1 MNILFNYT
9 TRSRPDL
16 FERGL
21 KSIIENCVSDNY
33 KILVSVDENDA
44 TMKKYWNDPRITT
57 IIGESKNKVDAINR
71 DVNEFIYDWGIIVNF
86 SDDMVFTQKG
96 FDNIIRDAFL
106 VTEYDQE
113 LMEETDLD
121 QCIHFPD
128 GSTGDR
134 LISMSILGRD
144 YYKRFNYIYHP
155 EYVSLYCDNETM
167 DVAKILGKYNFV
179 NENIFLHLHPANGN
193 AFNDEQY
200 RYTESF
206 HPIDQA
212 TYFKRKA
219 MNYGL

>member
-1 MNILFNYT
+1 MKILFKYT
-9 TRSRPDL
+9 TRSRPEL

-21 KSIIENCVSDNY
+21 KSIINNCVSDQY
-33 KILVSVDENDA
+33 KILVTVDENDA
-44 TMKKYWNDPRITT
+44 SMFKYWNDPRITT

-71 DVNEFIYDWGIIVNF
+71 DVNEFIYDWDVLVNM
-86 SDDMVFTQKG
+86 SDDMIFTQNN
-96 FDNIIRDAFL
+96 FDNIIRESF
-106 VTEYDQE
+106 EYRNDR
-113 LMEETDLD
+113 LMYGVNYD

-167 DVAKILGKYNFV
+167 DVAKILGKYKFV
-179 NENIFLHLHPANGN
+179 NENIFVHLHPANGN

-212 TYFKRKA
+212 TYLKRKA

>member
-1 MNILFNYT
+1 MKLLFKYT
-9 TRSRPDL
+9 SRSRPEL

-21 KSIIENCVSDNY
+21 KSIIDNCVSNQY
-33 KILVSVDENDA
+33 KILVTVDENDA
-44 TMKKYWNDPRITT
+44 SMFKYWNDPRITT

-71 DVNEFIYDWGIIVNF
+71 DVNEFIYDWGVLVNM
-86 SDDMVFTQKG
+86 SDDMIFTQKG
-96 FDNIIRDAFL
+96 FDNIIRDSFEN
-106 VTEYDQE
+106 T
-113 LMEETDLD
+113 D

-144 YYKRFNYIYHP
+144 YYKRFNYIYNP

-167 DVAKILGKYNFV
+167 DVAKILGKYKFV
-179 NENIFLHLHPANGN
+179 NENIFLHLHPAHGN
-193 AFNDEQY
+193 ALNDNQY

-212 TYFKRKA
+212 TYLKRKA

>member
-1 MNILFNYT
+1 MKILFKYT
-9 TRSRPDL
+9 TRSRPEL

-21 KSIIENCVSDNY
+21 KSIIDNCVSDQY
-33 KILVSVDENDA
+33 KILVTVDENDA
-44 TMKKYWNDPRITT
+44 SMFKYWNDPRITT

-71 DVNEFIYDWGIIVNF
+71 DVNEFIYDWDILVNM

-96 FDNIIRDAFL
+96 FDNIIRQSFDN
-106 VTEYDQE
+106 T
-113 LMEETDLD
+113 D
-121 QCIHFPD
+121 QCLHFPD
-128 GSTGDR
+128 GSTGDK

-167 DVAKILGKYNFV
+167 DVAKILGCYKFV
-179 NENIFLHLHPANGN
+179 NQNIFLHLHPANGN

-206 HPIDQA
+206 HYIDGI
-212 TYFKRKA
+212 TYQRRKA